1 VSSYAQFYTATLRA
15 GGLSAATTLTAGAS
29 IGWSTMTEIRPIAL
43 SDSELR
49 AVLAAARPIP
59 PDRRDAF
66 LRELASTLQN
76 SELGPGALHRAI
88 VTVQRKY
95 FDPPDL

>member
-1 VSSYAQFYTATLRA
+1 
-15 GGLSAATTLTAGAS
+15 
-29 IGWSTMTEIRPIAL
+29 MTEIRPIAL

-66 LRELASTLQN
+66 LRELASTL
-76 SELGPGALHRAI
+76 HRAI
-88 VTVQRKY
+88 VAVQRKY